1 MCEYERWQEVM
12 FSKQCKLHLQ
22 EQNETGLEHMF
33 HAIKTA
39 FKLQLLVPMLLIHAV
54 APRFFTNRGTTVIQ
68 DILNDRK
75 IK

>member
-1 MCEYERWQEVM
+1 
-12 FSKQCKLHLQ
+12 
-22 EQNETGLEHMF
+22 MF

-54 APRFFTNRGTTVIQ
+54 APRFFTNRGTTVIK
-68 DILNDRK
+68 DILEDRK

>member
-1 MCEYERWQEVM
+1 M
-12 FSKQCKLHLQ
+12 FSKKCRLHLQ

-33 HAIKTA
+33 HAIKIA

-54 APRFFTNRGTTVIQ
+54 APRFFTNRGTTVIK
-68 DILNDRK
+68 DILEDRK